1 MMNEMTE
8 GVEVKVTGIFPVPIY
23 QTTLN
28 RELTTE
34 EISFCNI
41 QSKCLLVKKE
51 CATENRNIN
60 MAI

>member
-34 EISFCNI
+34 EISFCNQLEKI
-41 QSKCLLVKKE
+41 KNGFTCYL
-51 CATENRNIN
+51 
-60 MAI
+60 